1 MGVAKIDVRLIIV
14 WCRQYKNP
22 SVCSCSFS
30 YMPYQDFKA
39 TKLALPL
46 NKTIIRDRGEGDWG
60 LATIFDLYVIEKWS
74 AMTWEYFL
82 MMVMVENNAYLN
94 FFNPVSIPALEIRS

>member
-1 MGVAKIDVRLIIV
+1 
-14 WCRQYKNP
+14 
-22 SVCSCSFS
+22 
-30 YMPYQDFKA
+30 MPYQDFKA

-60 LATIFDLYVIEKWS
+60 LATIFDLYVIEKLS

-94 FFNPVSIPALEIRS
+94 FFNPVFIPALEIRS

>member
-1 MGVAKIDVRLIIV
+1 
-14 WCRQYKNP
+14 
-22 SVCSCSFS
+22 
-30 YMPYQDFKA
+30 MPYQDFEA
-39 TKLALPL
+39 TKPAVPL
-46 NKTIIRDRGEGDWG
+46 HKTIIRDRGGGDLG
-60 LATIFDLYVIEKWS
+60 LDTIFYLYVIEKWS